1 MKKLKGSS
9 LIVLVIVLAV
19 VAVIGAVIFFWGKG
33 GFGFGGGKGDG
44 EGDGNAEEAQQVM
57 ATVLESDITSEVTT
71 KEIEYVEVTVHENSY
86 LYNNKVYEFD
96 DIDALIG
103 NITESEERFTVK
115 ITDDNASSK
124 AYSQLISAFEDKMI
138 TYIELSE

>member
-44 EGDGNAEEAQQVM
+44 EGDGGLGDAEHLGDVFEAGPS
-57 ATVLESDITSEVTT
+57 VLGCAAGPGRGPSGGGVPCG
-71 KEIEYVEVTVHENSY
+71 VLRAGVPGARRLGFGV
-86 LYNNKVYEFD
+86 
-96 DIDALIG
+96 IG
-103 NITESEERFTVK
+103 IHVRH
-115 ITDDNASSK
+115 
-124 AYSQLISAFEDKMI
+124 L
-138 TYIELSE
+138 